1 MNNPAPRATVVI
13 SPPLFIVPEPPRHHK
28 KKRAKTEPPSHHR
41 RPPILTAINHIVGGP
56 LFSGLGVTG
65 VTIWYQSGVPS
76 RPRPGMAIRMFSS
89 RWVRGD
95 VSVRQSSQE
104 LSVSS
109 VTIPRLSRSGY
120 VTVLLPPYFKQSF
133 HEFLLL
139 EITWCDFVNSWGSLL
154 DESASACVVLILGL
168 AWFCLLVF
176 GIVDRFR
183 GVEFFEDSS
192 EMELSL
198 CDVIL
203 EKDWLS

>member
-1 MNNPAPRATVVI
+1 
-13 SPPLFIVPEPPRHHK
+13 
-28 KKRAKTEPPSHHR
+28 
-41 RPPILTAINHIVGGP
+41 
-56 LFSGLGVTG
+56 
-65 VTIWYQSGVPS
+65 
-76 RPRPGMAIRMFSS
+76 MFSS

-95 VSVRQSSQE
+95 VLVRQSSQE

-109 VTIPRLSRSGY
+109 VMILRLSRSGY

-154 DESASACVVLILGL
+154 DGGASACVVLILGTL
-168 AWFCLLVF
+168 GAIYIRVVPFMH
-176 GIVDRFR
+176 G
-183 GVEFFEDSS
+183 GVELFEDSP

>member
-1 MNNPAPRATVVI
+1 
-13 SPPLFIVPEPPRHHK
+13 
-28 KKRAKTEPPSHHR
+28 
-41 RPPILTAINHIVGGP
+41 
-56 LFSGLGVTG
+56 
-65 VTIWYQSGVPS
+65 
-76 RPRPGMAIRMFSS
+76 MFSS

-95 VSVRQSSQE
+95 VLVRQSSQE

-109 VTIPRLSRSGY
+109 VMILRLSRSGY

-154 DESASACVVLILGL
+154 DGGASACVVLILGL

-183 GVEFFEDSS
+183 GVSVRTADIEHWELFTYELYHLCMEESSYSKIRQEFLFLDPMRVCIVYMLHAEEILDIGVNGILVISS
-192 EMELSL
+192 MFKDDGQHELQDL
-198 CDVIL
+198 RVIA
-203 EKDWLS
+203 